1 MQLRQ
6 LNVYMEDL
14 CNTLTLV
21 QTLQCSDTRKRRMR
35 LMIGAAACAIGSL
48 SILPRMND
56 CPCQPRRLTSAFTA
70 TEFRGHFKFERH
82 DFYRVLHA
90 MRLTQQHNPGS
101 PLWLRVGPPGKQS
114 VVPSD
119 WAFMVLM
126 KRMATG
132 NRYRDVAA
140 VVGGNK
146 TELCVTFLHM
156 LEFLH
161 DKYTDRLRD
170 LKFFTPFVPDMIQLM
185 DNLCIRHH
193 GVKCPYD
200 SLMAMVDGHLVHCN
214 RPGGAGCVREN
225 MYDRDMFNGKD
236 RAHGMKYQVLLA
248 CVL

>member
-1 MQLRQ
+1 
-6 LNVYMEDL
+6 
-14 CNTLTLV
+14 
-21 QTLQCSDTRKRRMR
+21 
-35 LMIGAAACAIGSL
+35 
-48 SILPRMND
+48 
-56 CPCQPRRLTSAFTA
+56 
-70 TEFRGHFKFERH
+70 
-82 DFYRVLHA
+82 
-90 MRLTQQHNPGS
+90 
-101 PLWLRVGPPGKQS
+101 
-114 VVPSD
+114 
-119 WAFMVLM
+119 
-126 KRMATG
+126 
-132 NRYRDVAA
+132 
-140 VVGGNK
+140 
-146 TELCVTFLHM
+146 M
-156 LEFLH
+156 LELLH

>member
-6 LNVYMEDL
+6 LNVYMEEL
-14 CNTLTLV
+14 RNALTLV
-21 QTLQCSDTRKRRMR
+21 QTLQCSDTRERRMR
-35 LMIGAAACAIGSL
+35 LMIGAAACAIGCL

-56 CPCQPRRLTSAFTA
+56 CPCRPRRLTSAFTA

-82 DFYRVLHA
+82 DFYRVLQA
-90 MRLTQQHNPGS
+90 MRLTQQRDQGS

-132 NRYRDVAA
+132 NRYRDVSA

-156 LEFLH
+156 RSPQ
-161 DKYTDRLRD
+161 T
-170 LKFFTPFVPDMIQLM
+170 TT
-185 DNLCIRHH
+185 
-193 GVKCPYD
+193 VKLPLT
-200 SLMAMVDGHLVHCN
+200 SSATALTS
-214 RPGGAGCVREN
+214 CVRRRVLPE
-225 MYDRDMFNGKD
+225 R
-236 RAHGMKYQVLLA
+236 VLLPE
-248 CVL
+248 CVLLLERVL